1 MRSKLLIVVLA
12 ALALFAGAW
21 LLTGER
27 WSPPA
32 ESVAGARL
40 FPELEPVLNDIDR
53 IRVEHRGSA
62 YEVLRK
68 DQHWQLADKG
78 DYPVLFER
86 VKPLLLGVAQL
97 EKVEPKT
104 DKPQN
109 YARLG
114 VQQPSADSG
123 NMRIGLYAGDRGLV
137 ASLIVGR
144 IRQGLMTGGRDGLYV
159 RVPGES
165 RVWLVA
171 GNLDLPQ
178 AQADWVDRQIIH
190 IKPRTVRRVTIKHP
204 DGDSLVLEKPRQGA
218 PDFAVVNLPQGAVV
232 KAGVDINVLARSLA
246 GLDMEDVLLRSQ
258 AAFPASQAVSAVF
271 ETWDGLQVTVYTIE
285 QGEKIYAWFDVGVA
299 ALDVT
304 DLSNV
309 RTTQSDA
316 AGLRA
321 RLQGWVF
328 QIPQDRGRRLRAR
341 LDELVQPSGTG
352 GP

>member
-1 MRSKLLIVVLA
+1 MRSKVLIVVLA

-27 WSPPA
+27 RSPPA
-32 ESVAGARL
+32 ESIAGGRL
-40 FPELEPVLNDIDR
+40 FPELERVLNDIDR
-53 IRVEHRGSA
+53 IRVEHSGSA

-68 DQHWQLADKG
+68 DRRWQLPDKG
-78 DYPVLFER
+78 DYLVLFER
-86 VKPLLLGVAQL
+86 VKPLLLGIALL

-123 NMRIGLYAGDRGLV
+123 NMRISLYAGDRGLV
-137 ASLIVGR
+137 ASLIVGK

-165 RVWLVA
+165 RAWLVA

-178 AQADWVDRQIIH
+178 AQADWVDRQIVH
-190 IKPRTVRRVTIKHP
+190 IKPKTVRRVTIKHP
-204 DGDSLVLEKPRQGA
+204 DGESLVLEKPRQGA
-218 PDFAVVNLPQGAVV
+218 PEFAVVNLPEDAVV
-232 KAGVDINVLARSLA
+232 KAGVDINALARSLA
-246 GLDMEDVLLRSQ
+246 GLDMEDVLVRSQ

-271 ETWDGLQVTVYTIE
+271 ETWDGLQVTAYTIE
-285 QGEKIYAWFDVGVA
+285 QGEKIVAWFDVGVA

-316 AGLRA
+316 AGLRS

-341 LDELVQPSGTG
+341 LDELVQPSGTS